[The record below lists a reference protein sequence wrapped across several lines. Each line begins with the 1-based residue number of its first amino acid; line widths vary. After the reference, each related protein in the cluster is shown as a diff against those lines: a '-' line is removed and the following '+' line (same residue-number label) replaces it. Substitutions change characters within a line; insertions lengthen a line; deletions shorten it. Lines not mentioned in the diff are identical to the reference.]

1 MAFVIYHLCTSV
13 VLGVGLA
20 LSPLFLLLGRRYRAG
35 FAQRLGFYPSRAL
48 DAVKSGR
55 PIWIH
60 AASVGEVLSSVAL
73 TRELKQRHPER
84 PILFSTFTET
94 GQELA
99 RKVCGADSC
108 IFLPLDHA
116 WIVRRALRKFA
127 PCLLILVETEIWPNL
142 LRAAHYRGI
151 PTVVLSGRLSERS
164 FQRYSSLRGFFSQ
177 VLGYVT
183 AFGMQGGEDARRVI
197 ALGAPASRVSLSGN
211 LKHAAP
217 PPRLG
222 DLAKADPASLYFVA
236 GSSHRG
242 EEVVLLDVFKILK
255 QHFPQIRLVLAPR
268 HPQRFAE
275 VEDLVRQTG
284 LSFDK
289 KSAVKGKT
297 YFDKEVML
305 LDTIG
310 DLADFYAVSDVAF
323 VGGSLVDGGGHNLLE
338 PARFGKPVLFGPHM
352 NNFRELAEEMKR
364 RGAGIQVRNE
374 TELEQELTVLLAN
387 PEKRRLVGSR
397 AAELAADDRG
407 VLPASMAL
415 AQRYLQ

>member
-1 MAFVIYHLCTSV
+1 MLFVFYHLCTTV
-13 VLGVGLA
+13 ALA
-20 LSPLFLLLGRRYRAG
+20 LGLVLAPLLLLLGQRYRAG
-35 FAQRLGFYPSRAL
+35 FAQRLGFYPAEALRA
-48 DAVKSGR
+48 VQHQR

-60 AASVGEVLSSVAL
+60 GASVGEVLSAVAL
-73 TRELKQRHPER
+73 TRELKRRHPDR
-84 PILFSTFTET
+84 VILFSTFTET
-94 GQELA
+94 GQTLA
-99 RKVCGADSC
+99 RKITGADSC

-116 WIVRRALRKFA
+116 WIVRRALRQFR
-127 PCLLILVETEIWPNL
+127 PCLVILLETEIWPNL
-142 LRAAHYRGI
+142 LRAANRRGI
-151 PTVVLSGRLSERS
+151 PTVVLSGRMSERS
-164 FQRYSSLRGFFSQ
+164 FRRYLKLRRFFSQ

-183 AFGMQGGEDARRVI
+183 AFGMQGQDDAQRVI
-197 ALGAPASRVSLSGN
+197 ALGAPESRVFLSGN

-217 PPRLG
+217 APRAEARHSESGKL
-222 DLAKADPASLYFVA
+222 FVIA

-242 EEVVLLDVFKILK
+242 EEVVLLEVFKFLR
-255 QHFPQIRLVLAPR
+255 QNFPEIRLVLAPR

-275 VEDLVRQTG
+275 VEDLLRQTG

-289 KSAVKGKT
+289 KSSVNGKT
-297 YFDKEVML
+297 DFDKEVML

-310 DLADFYAVSDVAF
+310 DLPDFYAMGDVAF

-364 RGAGIQVRNE
+364 RGAGIQVQNDA
-374 TELEQELTVLLAN
+374 ELRHELAALLAN
-387 PEKRRLVGSR
+387 PEKRRQVGAR